1 MSDFDSLAKKLAPH
15 YSKFDVSNRLLFTG
29 HSHQAWPD
37 VAAEGVQQGFEAAA
51 RHVDDKWGVAFEQ
64 AEHLRGYLRK
74 WYDDPDGRY
83 CLAENTH
90 LLLVSWLSSLDLK
103 NKPKIISTTG
113 EFHSMYRQ
121 LHRLEEE
128 GVEVVWLDPEPSDTF
143 MDRLASHA
151 DDQTAAIMLSRIFF
165 ETALINQNLT
175 EVAQYAR
182 EREIPVLIDDYH
194 GTNVAPLSIKE
205 ADLEDCYLLIGG
217 YKYLQWGEGNCFMRF
232 PRDCQLRPVITGWF
246 ASFATMENSRN
257 DDLTHYDDSDQ
268 RFATG
273 TYDPISQFRA
283 ARVVDFFVEQGL
295 TPSVLRQQYV
305 TQLQLLLSLF
315 KAEDLDPKII
325 KLMHN
330 KSLEYNGG
338 FLAFRSPVAG
348 QLQSMLKSKGMFT
361 DYRGEIIRL
370 GVAPY
375 ITSDQ
380 IKQASS
386 LLADCVKEVS
396 A

>member
-295 TPSVLRQQYV
+295 TPSVLRQQYL
-305 TQLQLLLSLF
+305 TQLELLLSLF
-315 KAEDLDPKII
+315 KAEDLDSGVI
-325 KLMHN
+325 KLVHD
-330 KSLEYNGG
+330 KPLEYNGG

-361 DYRGEIIRL
+361 DYRGEILRL

-375 ITSDQ
+375 ITSAQ
-380 IKQASS
+380 IEQASS

>member
-295 TPSVLRQQYV
+295 
-305 TQLQLLLSLF
+305 
-315 KAEDLDPKII
+315 
-325 KLMHN
+325 
-330 KSLEYNGG
+330 
-338 FLAFRSPVAG
+338 
-348 QLQSMLKSKGMFT
+348 
-361 DYRGEIIRL
+361 
-370 GVAPY
+370 
-375 ITSDQ
+375 
-380 IKQASS
+380 
-386 LLADCVKEVS
+386 
-396 A
+396 

>member
-1 MSDFDSLAKKLAPH
+1 
-15 YSKFDVSNRLLFTG
+15 
-29 HSHQAWPD
+29 
-37 VAAEGVQQGFEAAA
+37 
-51 RHVDDKWGVAFEQ
+51 
-64 AEHLRGYLRK
+64 
-74 WYDDPDGRY
+74 
-83 CLAENTH
+83 
-90 LLLVSWLSSLDLK
+90 
-103 NKPKIISTTG
+103 
-113 EFHSMYRQ
+113 
-121 LHRLEEE
+121 
-128 GVEVVWLDPEPSDTF
+128 
-143 MDRLASHA
+143 
-151 DDQTAAIMLSRIFF
+151 
-165 ETALINQNLT
+165 
-175 EVAQYAR
+175 
-182 EREIPVLIDDYH
+182 
-194 GTNVAPLSIKE
+194 
-205 ADLEDCYLLIGG
+205 
-217 YKYLQWGEGNCFMRF
+217 MRF